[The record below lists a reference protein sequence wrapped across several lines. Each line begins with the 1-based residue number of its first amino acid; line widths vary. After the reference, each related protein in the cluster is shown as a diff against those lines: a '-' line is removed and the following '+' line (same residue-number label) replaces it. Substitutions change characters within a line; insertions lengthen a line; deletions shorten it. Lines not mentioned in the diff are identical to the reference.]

1 MKIKWLILGALLLIG
16 VAGIGV
22 TMMPRKSHHQSGAA
36 GGAQQTSSK
45 PKNGKLKRANL
56 NHANLKNGDIVF
68 QASSNEA
75 LELATKSTYTHCGVL
90 FEQNGEWFVFEAV
103 QPVKM
108 TPLEKW
114 IARNKDK
121 HLVIKR
127 LQNADAVLTQDVLQ
141 QMKAIGKT
149 WLGKNYDVQF
159 MWSDENLYCS
169 ELVWKLYERTTGI
182 ELAKLQHLRDYDLSS
197 DVVKEELRD
206 RYGKKVPL
214 DELVITPVALF
225 ESSLLTTVDG
235 IL

>member
-1 MKIKWLILGALLLIG
+1 MMKIKWLILGAVLLIVVG
-16 VAGIGV
+16 VV
-22 TMMPRKSHHQSGAA
+22 FSVVPRKPHAASHA
-36 GGAQQTSSK
+36 G
-45 PKNGKLKRANL
+45 NKLK
-56 NHANLKNGDIVF
+56 HAATFKEGHLQNGDIIF
-68 QASSNEA
+68 QASSNPA
-75 LELATKSTYTHCGVL
+75 LELATKSKYTHCGVI
-90 FEQNGEWFVFEAV
+90 FEHNGEWMVFEAV

-108 TPLEKW
+108 TPLRKW
-114 IARNKDK
+114 IARNDDK
-121 HLVIKR
+121 HFVVKR

-197 DVVKEELRD
+197 DVVKKQLRD